1 MRMDS
6 GLNLRLK
13 EARELRGWT
22 VEKAANLCGVTA
34 RTFVDWE
41 AGKKAPRVSRLI
53 TLAGVLGVAVTWLI
67 NGDDDLDPH
76 ESNVSRLDKL
86 ASRLEMAVNRSRNP
100 RRARCR
106 STQSDD
112 ELDATPRATS
122 APWRSRTRSS
132 MPGRAGSRS
141 RQLRSWAP

>member
-53 TLAGVLGVAVTWLI
+53 TLAGVLGHGAVRFIAAL
-67 NGDDDLDPH
+67 
-76 ESNVSRLDKL
+76 R
-86 ASRLEMAVNRSRNP
+86 
-100 RRARCR
+100 
-106 STQSDD
+106 
-112 ELDATPRATS
+112 
-122 APWRSRTRSS
+122 
-132 MPGRAGSRS
+132 
-141 RQLRSWAP
+141 RQLEQA

>member
-34 RTFVDWE
+34 RTFADWE
-41 AGKKAPRVSRLI
+41 AGKKAPRVSRLM

-86 ASRLEMAVNRSRNP
+86 ASRLDMAV
-100 RRARCR
+100 
-106 STQSDD
+106 
-112 ELDATPRATS
+112 
-122 APWRSRTRSS
+122 
-132 MPGRAGSRS
+132 SRS
-141 RQLRSWAP
+141 RALDHELRAIATEVKTIRQIDQQMDQLAEH